1 VRSDAEIELL
11 HQLVLVELGGGAA
24 GEGDLAVDD
33 DVAAVGERLA
43 WIARR
48 RGQPTDHDYE
58 LTDWEAL
65 RRFVDE
71 LLAAR
76 QPGGVAA

>member
-1 VRSDAEIELL
+1 M
-11 HQLVLVELGGGAA
+11 
-24 GEGDLAVDD
+24 
-33 DVAAVGERLA
+33 RLA